1 MGRTRT
7 DGPTAESVERRLE
20 GRIGASRYRM
30 WFADPT
36 RFMLQGGAPLAE
48 LDVSD
53 PRTLFGVDPSRCE
66 WRDGEWREP
75 EGTP

>member
-1 MGRTRT
+1 MIDLRPMR
-7 DGPTAESVERRLE
+7 SVIVDREARRA
-20 GRIGASRYRM
+20 RV
-30 WFADPT
+30 
-36 RFMLQGGAPLAE
+36 QGGAPLAE